1 MTMEEKERAI
11 GRMVIAVCA
20 SQLCAQDIYDDLRAR
35 LVTAEHERD
44 FYIKAYDKVVKE
56 FNALAAE
63 TKKEG

>member
-1 MTMEEKERAI
+1 MTMEERERAI

-20 SQLCAQDIYDDLRAR
+20 SQICARDIYDDLHAR

-56 FNALAAE
+56 FNALAARME
-63 TKKEG
+63 KKG